1 MTLETA
7 ALRHRPPPPPPRV
20 QGVYAGAAARRVFWT
35 RQHGTRVIR
44 FFSGKTRALPTATDY
59 TILLYDGS
67 GLSPT
72 ITRNR
77 RGYFRLENHFCFSRV
92 VFLGNFQKI
101 FLLVFLSRHFLR
113 RNSIGTHAYRTLS
126 CSCSPC
132 SGPGLH

>member
-7 ALRHRPPPPPPRV
+7 ALRHRPPSRRV

-59 TILLYDGS
+59 TIIILYDSS

-77 RGYFRLENHFCFSRV
+77 RGYFRLENHFLFFSR
-92 VFLGNFQKI
+92 NFQKPSI
-101 FLLVFLSRHFLR
+101 FSCHVTSPRGIR
-113 RNSIGTHAYRTLS
+113 SESTRTGHCPAAVAAAVVPVYIS
-126 CSCSPC
+126 
-132 SGPGLH
+132 